1 MEEKQL
7 DERLEKFMEYVKKN
21 MSEISEKNKI
31 LDSVVYVIDFS
42 KINVVLDK
50 NYRKKQILELL
61 GIEVSN
67 GYDYVN
73 YRIQEEIFKIVR
85 LIFDMDMKTSKY
97 GTWYKLKEYKLEI
110 TKPIIVG
117 VIAYVNSY
125 DDVDC
130 FLAFNSS
137 ELISF
142 YKTIVVE
149 E

>member
-1 MEEKQL
+1 MEDKRL
-7 DERLEKFMEYVKKN
+7 DSFMEWIKKN

-42 KINVVLDK
+42 KINVDLDK

-67 GYDYVN
+67 DYVN
-73 YRIQEEIFKIVR
+73 YKIQEEIFKIVR
-85 LIFDMDMKTSKY
+85 LIFDMEAKTSKY
-97 GTWYKLKEYKLEI
+97 GTWYKLKDYKLEI
-110 TKPIIVG
+110 TEPIIIG
-117 VIAYVNSY
+117 VIVHKNSF

-130 FLAFNSS
+130 YLTFDSS
-137 ELISF
+137 DLISTL
-142 YKTIVVE
+142 KVRME

>member
-7 DERLEKFMEYVKKN
+7 DERLDKFMGWIKKN

-42 KINVVLDK
+42 KINIVLDK

-61 GIEVSN
+61 GIEVN
-67 GYDYVN
+67 NDDYVN
-73 YRIQEEIFKIVR
+73 YKIQEEIFKIIR
-85 LIFDMDMKTSKY
+85 LIFDIEVKASKY
-97 GTWYKLKEYKLEI
+97 GKWYKLKDYKLEI
-110 TKPIIVG
+110 TKPVIVG
-117 VIAYVNSY
+117 VVAYINSY

-130 FLAFNSS
+130 SLAFDSS
-137 ELISF
+137 DLISF
-142 YKTIVVE
+142 YKARRVE

>member
-7 DERLEKFMEYVKKN
+7 DERLDKFMGWIKKN

-31 LDSVVYVIDFS
+31 LDSVIYVIDFS

-61 GIEVSN
+61 GIEVSD

-73 YRIQEEIFKIVR
+73 YKIQEEIFKIVR
-85 LIFDMDMKTSKY
+85 LVFDVDMKTSKY
-97 GTWYKLKEYKLEI
+97 GTWYKLKDYKLEI

-117 VIAYVNSY
+117 VVAYVNSY

-130 FLAFNSS
+130 SLTFDSS
-137 ELISF
+137 DLISF
-142 YKTIVVE
+142 YKARRVE

>member
-1 MEEKQL
+1 MEDKRL
-7 DERLEKFMEYVKKN
+7 DKFMEYVKKN
-21 MSEISEKNKI
+21 MSEISEKNEI
-31 LDSVVYVIDFS
+31 LESVVYVLDFS
-42 KINVVLDK
+42 EINVDFDK
-50 NYRKKQILELL
+50 SYRKKQILELL

-67 GYDYVN
+67 DYVN
-73 YRIQEEIFKIVR
+73 YKIQDRIFGVIELV
-85 LIFDMDMKTSKY
+85 FDMEMKASKY
-97 GTWYKLKEYKLEI
+97 GKWYKLKDYKLEI
-110 TKPIIVG
+110 TEPVIVG

>member
-1 MEEKQL
+1 MEDKRL
-7 DERLEKFMEYVKKN
+7 DSFMEWIKKN

-42 KINVVLDK
+42 KINVDLDK

-67 GYDYVN
+67 YYDYVN

-85 LIFDMDMKTSKY
+85 LIFDMEAKTSKY
-97 GTWYKLKEYKLEI
+97 GTWYKLKDYKLEI
-110 TKPIIVG
+110 TEPIIIG
-117 VIAYVNSY
+117 VIVHKNSF

-130 FLAFNSS
+130 YLTFDSS
-137 ELISF
+137 DLISTL
-142 YKTIVVE
+142 KVRVE

>member
-1 MEEKQL
+1 MEDKRL
-7 DERLEKFMEYVKKN
+7 DKFMEYVKKN
-21 MSEISEKNKI
+21 MSEISEKNEI
-31 LDSVVYVIDFS
+31 LESVVYVLDFS
-42 KINVVLDK
+42 EINVDLDK
-50 NYRKKQILELL
+50 SYRKKQILELL

-67 GYDYVN
+67 DYVN
-73 YRIQEEIFKIVR
+73 YKIQEEIFKIVR
-85 LIFDMDMKTSKY
+85 LIFDMEMKASKY
-97 GTWYKLKEYKLEI
+97 GKWYKLKDYKLEI
-110 TKPIIVG
+110 TEPVIVG